1 MPEPRR
7 ASCTSTVVHRVAA
20 IAACVLVGACG
31 SPPTEW
37 PPTECRT
44 DQVTMTLSSMVR
56 EHFLWTVFADS
67 TSAVDPSRL
76 AAFTTATGVTVRF
89 AQSVAPGKPSEV
101 LGCAAVIGIAA
112 PRFNDRL
119 NVRTE
124 GELAYRVIRRAD
136 GSFLVEVP
144 FKELS
149 ELANRAAKPLK
160 WQSL

>member
-1 MPEPRR
+1 MRISRAVLLLRR
-7 ASCTSTVVHRVAA
+7 MAA
-20 IAACVLVGACG
+20 ITVCASVGGCG
-31 SPPTEW
+31 T

-44 DQVTMTLSSMVR
+44 DQVKVTLSSIVR

-67 TSAVDPSRL
+67 SASVDPDRL
-76 AAFTTATGVTVRF
+76 AAFTTATWVTIRYVEPM
-89 AQSVAPGKPSEV
+89 AAGEPGDV

-124 GELAYRVIRRAD
+124 GEIVYRVIRRHD

-144 FKELS
+144 FKDLS

-160 WQSL
+160 WQSSL